1 MTSLLRKTLT
11 LAGAGLA
18 VAMLF
23 TLAPAG
29 GAVAQDRKPLLMEGK
44 QTLFQR
50 VLTRPGTKLYAQPG
64 AQEQGTVPPLS
75 IFYVYDRLT
84 NEAGIQFAEVGTNT
98 TGRVTG
104 WVRTEATIDWKQALV
119 LTFANPAGRD
129 RALFFRDEDAMLDM
143 VEADDLKQKLT
154 EVRQTIEAAG
164 LSSEDDIIAV
174 EPKEYVDIR
183 QQFYL
188 LPILEARE
196 TALASGFRVKS
207 VEVASVTAKEE
218 TKVADTAPA
227 APEIRQR
234 ANPKLK
240 DFTAALVFVIDASTS
255 MGPYIEEARAAI
267 AQVYDRIS
275 AAGLA
280 DKMRFGIVGYR
291 DDPGAVPGVGY
302 LSRLFVDP
310 QQVRD
315 RDAFLDLAA
324 SLDASSVS
332 TRTFEEDGFAGMVDA
347 VDNVAWNE
355 FGGRYI
361 VMITDASSRDAAHR
375 FSSTGLGAEQVR
387 EKAVEKNIATYVMHL
402 KTPQGEK
409 DHEKAERQYRTLA
422 TFPNVGELYFPMQT
436 GDVNQ
441 FRAKIDLLADAIVDQ
456 VDTASKGAFSQPD
469 QEPAKPA
476 EPTADDD
483 IKEKTAALGY
493 AMQLIYLGRE
503 TGAQAPEMLR
513 AWTIDRDLA
522 DPAKVALQVRL
533 LLTKNQLS
541 DLQSALRRIVDVG
554 IATEITRDTFFDQLK
569 SAAAV
574 MSNDPTQVGKA
585 GQTNLQELGLMGE
598 YLDDLPYRSR
608 VLALSEEMWNR
619 WSIGEQ
625 VAFLD
630 DLSAKIRLY
639 QSFHDDVD
647 NWVSLDEGASPGDA
661 VYPVP
666 LSSLP

>member
-1 MTSLLRKTLT
+1 MTSLMRKTLT
-11 LAGAGLA
+11 YTVPLLA
-18 VAMLF
+18 VVI
-23 TLAPAG
+23 LALGLGQPAS
-29 GAVAQDRKPLLMEGK
+29 AQDRTPLLMEGK

-50 VLTRPGTKLYAQPG
+50 VLTRPGTTLLEQPG
-64 AQEQGTVPPLS
+64 GKEKQTVPPLS
-75 IFYVYDRLT
+75 IFYVYDRLS
-84 NEAGIQFAEVGTNT
+84 NEAGVEYAEVGANS
-98 TGRVTG
+98 TGGISG
-104 WVRTEATIDWKQALV
+104 WVKVENTIDWKQALV

-129 RALFFRDEDAMLDM
+129 RALFFRDENAMLDM
-143 VEADDLKQKLT
+143 VEADDLKKMLA
-154 EVRQTIEAAG
+154 EVRQTIETTG
-164 LSSEDDIIAV
+164 LSSQDDIIAV

-196 TALASGFRVKS
+196 TALANGFRVKS
-207 VEVASVTAKEE
+207 VEVASVTAKED
-218 TKVADTAPA
+218 TKIAETAPEP
-227 APEIRQR
+227 PEVKQR

-255 MGPYIEEARAAI
+255 MGPYIEEARSAI
-267 AQVYDRIS
+267 ALVYDRIS

-302 LSRLFVDP
+302 LSKLFVDP

-347 VDNVAWNE
+347 VDNVNWDE

-361 VMITDASSRDAAHR
+361 VMITDASSRDASHR
-375 FSSTGLGAEQVR
+375 FSSTGLGPEQVR
-387 EKAVEKNIATYVMHL
+387 EKAVEKNIATYVVHL
-402 KTPQGEK
+402 KTPQGTK
-409 DHEKAERQYRTLA
+409 DHDKAERQYRALSN
-422 TFPNVGELYFPMQT
+422 FPNVGELYYPVQT
-436 GDVNQ
+436 GDVNH
-441 FRAKIDLLADAIVDQ
+441 FRANIDVLADAIVDQ
-456 VDTASKGAFSQPD
+456 VDTASKGAFSQPVT
-469 QEPAKPA
+469 EPEKKPDPA
-476 EPTADDD
+476 PHDDLKD
-483 IKEKTAALGY
+483 KTAALGY

-503 TGAQAPEMLR
+503 TGTQAPEMLR

-522 DPAKVALQVRL
+522 DPAKIALQVRL

-554 IATEITRDTFFDQLK
+554 IATEITRDQFFDQLK

-574 MSNDPTQVGKA
+574 LSNDPTRIGKA

-630 DLSAKIRLY
+630 DLSAKVRLY

-647 NWVSLDEGASPGDA
+647 NWVTLDEGAAPGDA

-666 LSSLP
+666 LSALP